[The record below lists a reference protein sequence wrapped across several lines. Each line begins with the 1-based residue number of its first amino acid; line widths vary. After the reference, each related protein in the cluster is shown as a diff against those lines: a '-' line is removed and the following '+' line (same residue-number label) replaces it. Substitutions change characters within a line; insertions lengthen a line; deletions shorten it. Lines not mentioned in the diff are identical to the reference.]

1 VYDAVVSI
9 NEPMIFLPDGPELTA
24 DVAEF
29 IALEVAKGHG
39 LGYLHDNYPDRIP
52 NPMVI
57 KRWVKNNM
65 QFQLLMAEAEDV
77 RAERLA
83 DESVTIAD
91 DADILAADKAQRIKA
106 RQWLA
111 SKLADRYGSAPAK
124 DGKDSGGM
132 VGIILTDEQLY
143 AIAAKGLPAPDALE
157 GESERVE
164 DTNAAA
170 VGSGVE
176 GPESG
181 TQAGEGGSILANVQ
195 RFPESDP
202 DPLEF

>member
-1 VYDAVVSI
+1 MSV
-9 NEPMIFLPDGPELTA
+9 NEPMIFLPDGPELTS

-39 LGYLHDNYPDRIP
+39 LGYLHDCYPDRVP
-52 NPMVI
+52 NPMVV

-91 DADILAADKAQRIKA
+91 DAGILAADKAQRIKA

-111 SKLADRYGSAPAK
+111 GKLNDRYGSAPAR
-124 DGKDSGGM
+124 DGKDSVGM

-143 AIAAKGLPAPDALE
+143 AIAAKGLPAPEVFE
-157 GESERVE
+157 GESKRLVAEEADLVEAIVVE
-164 DTNAAA
+164 D
-170 VGSGVE
+170 SGGE
-176 GPESG
+176 AKA
-181 TQAGEGGSILANVQ
+181 QARIKGEAEGGMGEN
-195 RFPESDP
+195 P
-202 DPLEF
+202 DPLDF